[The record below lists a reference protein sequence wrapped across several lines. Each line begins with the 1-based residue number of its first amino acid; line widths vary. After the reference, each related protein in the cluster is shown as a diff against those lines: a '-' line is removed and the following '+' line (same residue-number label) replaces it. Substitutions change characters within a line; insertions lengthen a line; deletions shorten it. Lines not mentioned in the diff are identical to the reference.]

1 MDFEKQSIEILKMM
15 CGNSGCWILDSGGK
29 DSSILKHIALKSG
42 IPFKIEHSHTT
53 VDAPETVYFVRSEKK
68 HYEKMGIEYM
78 IEYPKLTMWQLIV
91 KNVMPPTRLARYC
104 CKELKENFGVGKRI
118 ATGVRKAESR
128 NRADNQGIIT
138 IPKPS
143 KETIEKVDNI
153 NFQRTDKGG
162 VVVLNVDNG
171 ENRRIVEQCITQSK
185 VLINPLIDWD
195 DEFVWWYIR
204 HEEIIINPLYKNGC
218 GGCLRIGCI
227 GCPMSGKER
236 YRQFEQY
243 PTYKQAYI
251 KAFDKMIDERKRRNL
266 SVRSEWETGIK
277 IFNWWMEDKNID
289 GQYSM
294 NFDGT
299 DLTGFNEK
307 GAI

>member
-1 MDFEKQSIEILKMM
+1 MEYEKNAIEILKMM

-42 IPFKIEHSHTT
+42 IPFRIEHSHTT

-68 HYEKMGIEYM
+68 QFENMGIEYL
-78 IEYPKLTMWQLIV
+78 IEYPKLSMWQLIV
-91 KNVMPPTRLARYC
+91 KNGMPPTRLVRYC

-118 ATGVRKAESR
+118 VTGVRKAESR
-128 NRADNQGIIT
+128 NREENQGVVT

-143 KETIEKVDNI
+143 KNVIEKVDNI
-153 NFQRTDKGG
+153 NFHKTGKGG

-171 ENRRIVEQCITQSK
+171 ENRLIVENCITQSK

-204 HEEIIINPLYKNGC
+204 HEDIKINPLYCNGK
-218 GGCLRIGCI
+218 GCSRIGCI

-236 YRQFEQY
+236 FSQFEKY
-243 PTYKQAYI
+243 PTYKNAYI
-251 KAFDKMIDERKRRNL
+251 RAFEKMIEERKRRGL
-266 SVRSEWETGIK
+266 SVRKEWETGIK
-277 IFNWWMEDKNID
+277 VFNWWMEDKNID

-294 NFDGT
+294 DFEGT
-299 DLTGFNEK
+299 DLIGFNEK
-307 GAI
+307 GI

>member
-53 VDAPETVYFVRSEKK
+53 VDAPETVYFIRREKQRF
-68 HYEKMGIEYM
+68 EQMGIEYL

-91 KNVMPPTRLARYC
+91 KNGMPPTRLARYC

-128 NRADNQGIIT
+128 NRAENQGVVT

-143 KETIEKVDNI
+143 IELKERIDNV
-153 NFQRTDKGG
+153 NFHQTDRGG

-171 ENRRIVEQCITQSK
+171 ENREIVEHCITQSK

-195 DEFVWWYIR
+195 DEFVWWYIK
-204 HEEIIINPLYKNGC
+204 HEDILINPLYNNGRP
-218 GGCLRIGCI
+218 GGCSRIGCI
-227 GCPMSGKER
+227 GCPMSGKDR
-236 YRQFEQY
+236 YAQFERY

-251 KAFDKMIDERKRRNL
+251 RAFDKMLIERTNRGLINRDG
-266 SVRSEWETGIK
+266 WETGIRV
-277 IFNWWMEDKNID
+277 FNWWMEDKNID

-294 NFDGT
+294 NFEGT
-299 DLTGFNEK
+299 DLVGFNEK
-307 GAI
+307 GI